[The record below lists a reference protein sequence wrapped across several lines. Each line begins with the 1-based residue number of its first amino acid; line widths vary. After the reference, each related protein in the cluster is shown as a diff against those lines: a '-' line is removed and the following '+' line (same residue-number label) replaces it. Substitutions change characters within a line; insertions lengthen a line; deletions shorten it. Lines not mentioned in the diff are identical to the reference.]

1 MEYNVIIVRFG
12 ELSTKGKNR
21 KDFIFKLAKSITR
34 NLLGINKTYA
44 LDVRHDHIYI
54 NLLINSNE
62 FDYAPLLKISGI
74 NGISLAYK
82 KEIYDLD
89 DIVDTSLKL
98 IKKENGTTFKI
109 RAKRNDKSFPYISDE
124 INRAVAS
131 KILKNTSLKVDV
143 HNPDILFSIEIHL
156 EGTYFYTKTLKG
168 MGGYPLGSTGRILMM
183 LSGGIDSPVATYLLM
198 KRGVEVSCIHFSSPP
213 YTNQGVIIKLQD
225 LLSKLNIYQPKIN
238 LYIVPFTKIQEK
250 IYEVS
255 KEGYPITIMRRMM
268 YRLASKLANRLHIN
282 ALATGES
289 IGQVASQT
297 LESLKAINDVTN
309 LPIIRP
315 LATYDKVDIINISKD
330 IDTYEISIRPYEDC
344 CTIFT
349 NKNPKTKPKIED
361 CLEIEKLYD
370 FEELLNEAID
380 NIELKIIED
389 KTTIF

>member
-34 NLLGINKTYA
+34 NLLGINKTYT

-62 FDYAPLLKISGI
+62 FDYTPLLKISGI

-98 IKKENGTTFKI
+98 IKEENGTTFKI

-124 INRAVAS
+124 INRTVAS

-143 HNPDILFSIEIHL
+143 HNPDILLSIEIHL

-225 LLSKLNIYQPKIN
+225 LLSKLNIYQPRIN

-297 LESLKAINDVTN
+297 LE
-309 LPIIRP
+309 
-315 LATYDKVDIINISKD
+315 
-330 IDTYEISIRPYEDC
+330 
-344 CTIFT
+344 
-349 NKNPKTKPKIED
+349 
-361 CLEIEKLYD
+361 
-370 FEELLNEAID
+370 
-380 NIELKIIED
+380 
-389 KTTIF
+389 